1 MGSPSETPRLGGPR
15 TRVPAQLGGE
25 SRRGPRDLMCKMA
38 IIPDWLRSHPHTR
51 KFTHSRPHSSPCR
64 VYSRN
69 GSPNKFRSSSTTA
82 VANPTLSSLDVK
94 RILFQKIA
102 DRGDELQKAFQL
114 LDTGQNLTVS
124 KSELRRIITDFLTPL
139 TREQFQ
145 DVLAQ
150 IPLST
155 SGTVPYLAFLSRFGG
170 IDLYI
175 NGIKRGGGNEMN
187 CCRTLREL
195 EIQVGEKVFKNIKTV
210 MKAFKLIDVNKTGL
224 VRPQELRRV
233 LETFCL
239 KLRDEEYEK
248 FSKHYNIHNDTAVDY
263 NVFLK
268 NLSINNDL
276 NLRYCMGNQEV
287 SLENQQARNSKKERL
302 LGSASSEDIWRNY
315 SLDDIERNFCLELS
329 KSYEKIEKALSA
341 GDPCKGGYVSF
352 NYLKIVLD
360 TFIYQIPRRIFIQLM
375 KRFGLKA
382 TTKINW
388 KQFLTSFHEPQGLQ
402 VSNKGPLTKRN
413 SINSRSESRKENII
427 TKLFRCTEDRSAS
440 LKKALLIINTKP
452 DGPITREEFRYILNC
467 VAIKLSDSEFKE
479 LMQILDPGDTGV
491 VNTSMFID
499 LIEENCRMR
508 KTSPCTDAKTPFLL
522 AWDSVEEIV
531 HDTIARNL
539 QAFYNMLRSY
549 DLGDTGLIGRNNFK
563 KIMHIFCPF
572 LTNAHFIKLCSK
584 IQDIG
589 SGRILYKKLLACIGI
604 DGPPTVSPVLVP
616 KDQLLSEHLQKD
628 EQQQPDLSERTK
640 PTEDKTTLTKKMTT
654 EEVIEKFR
662 KYIQQ
667 QDPAFKKRFLDFSKE
682 PNGKINVHDFRKILE
697 DTGMPMDDDQ
707 YALLTTKIGFEKEGM
722 SYLDFAAG
730 FEDPPMRGLETTPPQ
745 PPTPSKSYVN
755 SHLITAEEC
764 LKLFPRRLKE
774 SFRDPYS
781 AFFKTDVDRDG
792 IINMHDLHRLL
803 LHLLLN
809 LKDDEF
815 ERFLGLLGLR
825 LSVTLNF
832 REFQNL
838 CEKRPW
844 RTDEAPQRLIRPKQ
858 KVADSELACEQAH
871 QYLVTKAK
879 NRWSDLSKNFLE
891 TDNEGNGILRRRDIK
906 NALYGFDIPLTPREF
921 EKLWAR
927 YDTEGKGHIT
937 YQEFLQKLGI
947 NYSPAV
953 HQPCAEDYFNFMG
966 HFTKPQQLQEEMKE
980 LQQSTEK
987 AMAARDKL
995 MDLHQDISKAFTKI
1009 DKSKTNYI
1017 SICKMQKVLEECG
1030 CSLTEGEL
1038 THLLNSWGV
1047 SRHENA
1053 INYLDFLRA
1062 VENSKSTGAQPKEKE
1077 ESMPISFAT
1086 LNPQEVVRK
1095 IQEVVESSQLALSTA
1110 FSALDKEDTGFVK
1123 ATEFGQVLKD
1133 FCYKLM
1139 DNQYH
1144 YFLRKLRIHLTPYIN
1159 WKYFLQN
1166 FSCFLEETADEWAEK
1181 MPKGPPPTSPK
1192 AMADRDILARL
1203 HKAVTSHYHAI
1214 TQEFENFDTMK
1225 TNTISREEFRAICN
1239 RHVQIL
1245 TDEQFD
1251 RLWNEMPVNA
1261 KGRLKYPDFLN
1272 RFSSE
1277 TAATPMATG
1286 DSAVAQRGSS
1296 VPDVSEGT
1304 RSALS
1309 LPTQELRPGSK
1320 SQSHPCTPAS
1330 TTEIPGTPPLQ
1341 NCDPIESRLRKRI
1354 QGCWRQLL
1362 KECKEKD
1369 VARQG
1374 DINASDFLALVE
1386 KFNLDI
1392 SKEECQQ
1399 LIIKYDLKNNGKFAY
1414 CDFIQSCVLLLKAK
1428 ESSLMHRM
1436 KIQNAHK
1443 MKEAGAE
1450 TSSFYSALLR
1460 IQPKI
1465 VHCWRP
1471 MRRTFKS
1478 YDEAG
1483 TGLLSIADFRTVL
1496 RQYSINLSEEEFFHI
1511 LEYYDKTLSS
1521 KISYNDFLRAFL
1533 Q

>member
-1 MGSPSETPRLGGPR
+1 
-15 TRVPAQLGGE
+15 
-25 SRRGPRDLMCKMA
+25 MCKMA

-94 RILFQKIA
+94 RILFQKIT

-124 KSELRRIITDFLTPL
+124 KSELRRIITDFLMPL

-150 IPLST
+150 IPLSI

-210 MKAFKLIDVNKTGL
+210 MKAFELIDVNKTGL

-276 NLRYCMGNQEV
+276 NLRYCMGSQEV
-287 SLENQQARNSKKERL
+287 SLENQQAKNSKKEHL

-315 SLDDIERNFCLELS
+315 SLDEIERNFCLELS
-329 KSYEKIEKALSA
+329 KSYEKVEKALSA

-360 TFIYQIPRRIFIQLM
+360 TFVYQIPRRIFIQLM

-388 KQFLTSFHEPQGLQ
+388 KQFLTSFHEPQRLQ
-402 VSNKGPLTKRN
+402 VSSKDPLTKRN
-413 SINSRSESRKENII
+413 SINSRNESRKENII
-427 TKLFRCTEDRSAS
+427 TKLFRHTEDRCAS
-440 LKKALLIINTKP
+440 LKKALLIINT
-452 DGPITREEFRYILNC
+452 
-467 VAIKLSDSEFKE
+467 
-479 LMQILDPGDTGV
+479 
-491 VNTSMFID
+491 
-499 LIEENCRMR
+499 MR

-531 HDTIARNL
+531 HDTITRNL

-563 KIMHIFCPF
+563 KIMHVFCPF

-589 SGRILYKKLLACIGI
+589 SGRILYKKLLAHIGI

-640 PTEDKTTLTKKMTT
+640 LTEDKTTLTKKMTT
-654 EEVIEKFR
+654 EEVIEKF
-662 KYIQQ
+662 KKCIQQ

-682 PNGKINVHDFRKILE
+682 PNGKINVRDFKKVLE

-730 FEDPPMRGLETTPPQ
+730 FEDPPMRGPETTPPQ

-755 SHLITAEEC
+755 SHFITAEEC

-781 AFFKTDVDRDG
+781 AFFKTDADRDG

-891 TDNEGNGILRRRDIK
+891 TDNEGNGILRRWDIK
-906 NALYGFDIPLTPREF
+906 NALYGFDIALTPREF

-953 HQPCAEDYFNFMG
+953 HRPCAEDYFNFMG
-966 HFTKPQQLQEEMKE
+966 HFTKPQQLREEMKE

-987 AMAARDKL
+987 AVADRDKL
-995 MDLHQDISKAFTKI
+995 MDRHQDISKAFTKT
-1009 DKSKTNYI
+1009 DQSKTNYI
-1017 SICKMQKVLEECG
+1017 SICKMQEVLEECG
-1030 CSLTEGEL
+1030 CSFTEEEL

-1047 SRHENA
+1047 SRHDNT

-1077 ESMPISFAT
+1077 QSMPISFAT

-1095 IQEVVESSQLALSTA
+1095 IQEVVEFFQLALSTA

-1133 FCYKLM
+1133 FCYKLT

-1192 AMADRDILARL
+1192 ATADRDILARL
-1203 HKAVTSHYHAI
+1203 HKVVTSHYHAI

-1261 KGRLKYPDFLN
+1261 KGRLKYPDFLS

-1330 TTEIPGTPPLQ
+1330 TTVIPGTPPLQ

-1450 TSSFYSALLR
+1450 TPSFYSALLR

-1478 YDEAG
+1478 YDETG
-1483 TGLLSIADFRTVL
+1483 TGLLSVADFRTVL

>member
-1 MGSPSETPRLGGPR
+1 MGSPSETPRLGGRR

-38 IIPDWLRSHPHTR
+38 IIPDWLRLHPHTR

-69 GSPNKFRSSSTTA
+69 GSPNMFRSSSPTA

-94 RILFQKIA
+94 RILFQKIT

-124 KSELRRIITDFLTPL
+124 KSELRRIITDFLMPL

-224 VRPQELRRV
+224 VQPQELRRV

-276 NLRYCMGNQEV
+276 NLRYCTGNQEV
-287 SLENQQARNSKKERL
+287 SLENQQAKNSKKERL

-315 SLDDIERNFCLELS
+315 SLDEIERNFCLELS

-360 TFIYQIPRRIFIQLM
+360 TFVYQIPRRIFIQLM

-402 VSNKGPLTKRN
+402 VSNKGPVTKGN
-413 SINSRSESRKENII
+413 SINSRNESRKENII

-440 LKKALLIINTKP
+440 LKKALLIINSKP
-452 DGPITREEFRYILNC
+452 NGPITREEFRYILNC
-467 VAIKLSDSEFKE
+467 VAVKLSDSEFKE
-479 LMQILDPGDTGV
+479 LMQTLDPGDTGV

-499 LIEENCRMR
+499 LIEENSRMR

-531 HDTIARNL
+531 HDTITRNL

-563 KIMHIFCPF
+563 KIMHVFCPF

-589 SGRILYKKLLACIGI
+589 SGRILYKKLLARIGI

-654 EEVIEKFR
+654 EEVIEKF
-662 KYIQQ
+662 KKCIQQ
-667 QDPAFKKRFLDFSKE
+667 QDLAFKKRFLDFSKE
-682 PNGKINVHDFRKILE
+682 PNGKINVHDFKKVLE
-697 DTGMPMDDDQ
+697 DTGMPMNDDQ
-707 YALLTTKIGFEKEGM
+707 YALLTAKIGFEKEGM

-730 FEDPPMRGLETTPPQ
+730 FEDPPVRLPETTPPQ

-755 SHLITAEEC
+755 SHFITAEEC
-764 LKLFPRRLKE
+764 LKLFPRRLKK

-781 AFFKTDVDRDG
+781 AFFKTDADRDG

-803 LHLLLN
+803 LHLLLH

-832 REFQNL
+832 REFRNL

-858 KVADSELACEQAH
+858 KFADSELACEQAH

-953 HQPCAEDYFNFMG
+953 HRPCAEDYFNFMG

-987 AMAARDKL
+987 AVAA
-995 MDLHQDISKAFTKI
+995 
-1009 DKSKTNYI
+1009 
-1017 SICKMQKVLEECG
+1017 
-1030 CSLTEGEL
+1030 
-1038 THLLNSWGV
+1038 SWGV
-1047 SRHENA
+1047 SRHDNA
-1053 INYLDFLRA
+1053 INYPDFLRA
-1062 VENSKSTGAQPKEKE
+1062 VENSKSTGAQPRGKE
-1077 ESMPISFAT
+1077 ESMPINFAT

-1133 FCYKLM
+1133 FCYKLT
-1139 DNQYH
+1139 DNRYH

-1166 FSCFLEETADEWAEK
+1166 FSCFLEETADEWAQK

-1203 HKAVTSHYHAI
+1203 HKAVTSRYHAI

-1225 TNTISREEFRAICN
+1225 TNTISGEEFRAICN

-1261 KGRLKYPDFLN
+1261 KGRLKYPDFLS

-1286 DSAVAQRGSS
+1286 DLTAAQRGSS
-1296 VPDVSEGT
+1296 VPNVSEGT

-1320 SQSHPCTPAS
+1320 SRIHPCTPAS
-1330 TTEIPGTPPLQ
+1330 TTVIPGTPPLQ

-1428 ESSLMHRM
+1428 ESSLMRRM

-1450 TSSFYSALLR
+1450 TSSFYSALLH

-1471 MRRTFKS
+1471 MRRTFRS